1 MYTSLF
7 DVFSIGIG
15 PSSSHTMG
23 PMRAA
28 ATFAA
33 DLNAKGLLRRVARV
47 QTELYGSLALTGEG
61 HGTPEAVI
69 YGLLGLDAETL
80 DLNTDYIGR
89 VRSSG
94 LLLLGGEHEIPF
106 NASRD
111 IVLCKAITL
120 PEHANGM
127 CVRAWNAAGILLHEE
142 VFFSIGGGAIR
153 RRSEMEQGPAAPAR
167 HVPYEFNTC
176 AELMDLCR
184 RENITIAGA
193 VRCNE
198 ASLRPAQL
206 VSHRVKQLCR
216 TMNDAIERGTATSG
230 TLPGGLKL
238 TRRAPIIF
246 KRLEKLFYEN
256 RTDALTI
263 IDWINLWAFAVA
275 EENAAG
281 GRVVTAPTMG
291 SAGVLPAVLRYYER
305 YGHKE
310 SPFSLEGGREVFLL
324 TASAICSLYRANAS
338 ISGAEVGCQGEI
350 GSACAMASAAA
361 AYLLGGSVR
370 QCEYAAEIGLEHFL
384 GLTCDP
390 VMGLVQI
397 PCIERNCVAAN
408 HAITAAEIA
417 LISDGHH
424 LVSFDD
430 AVMAM
435 LKTGHDLPS
444 LYKETSL
451 GGLAGILREK
461 GKISL

>member
-153 RRSEMEQGPAAPAR
+153 RRSEMEHGPAAPAR

-216 TMNDAIERGTATSG
+216 TMHDAIERGTATSG
-230 TLPGGLKL
+230 TLPGVLKL

-338 ISGAEVGCQGEI
+338 ISGAEVGCQGEV
-350 GSACAMASAAA
+350 GVACSMAAA
-361 AYLLGGSVR
+361 GLAAAMGGTNA
-370 QCEYAAEIGLEHFL
+370 QIENAAEIAMEHNL

-390 VMGLVQI
+390 ICGLVQV
-397 PCIERNCVAAN
+397 PCIERN
-408 HAITAAEIA
+408 AIGAVKAVNATRLA
-417 LISDGHH
+417 LRGDGSHYVSLDSVITTMYETGRHLHSD
-424 LVSFDD
+424 
-430 AVMAM
+430 
-435 LKTGHDLPS
+435 
-444 LYKETSL
+444 YKETAL
-451 GGLAGILREK
+451 GGLAAHALTC
-461 GKISL
+461 